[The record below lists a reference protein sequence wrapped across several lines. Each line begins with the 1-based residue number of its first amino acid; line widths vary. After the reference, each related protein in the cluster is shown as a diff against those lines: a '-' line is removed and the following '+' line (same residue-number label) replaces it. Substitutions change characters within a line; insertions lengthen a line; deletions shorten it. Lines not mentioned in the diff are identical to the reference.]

1 MDDLI
6 SKNKLI
12 LYLNDWRFGVAPDE
26 TTPIK
31 DQDKRLVMASTIYDC
46 MLTVENFP
54 TVAIPSKVGHWKMIS
69 PAAIYE
75 CSECGQHVMTQDI
88 CAYHYCHGCGAKMD

>member
-6 SKNKLI
+6 SRQAVLAI
-12 LYLNDWRFGVAPDE
+12 LHNHLFDNANRTWTYAELKIINE
-26 TTPIK
+26 EME
-31 DQDKRLVMASTIYDC
+31 RL
-46 MLTVENFP
+46 P

-75 CSECGQHVMTQDI
+75 CSECGQHVITQDI